1 MNSVSDQVAPW
12 VASFERLE
20 KQRQTERADDDW
32 LAASRRSALE
42 RFTETGFPTTREE
55 AWRFTNVAPIG
66 RLRFSPAGAPARG
79 AHDTWRRWLDEVLF
93 ETLRADAAAGWI
105 VFLDGHYDASLSRIA
120 DGPARLSSLARAIV
134 EDRDGV
140 APYLQGAGTRGKG
153 ASAAGPFTNL
163 NTAFLQDGVFLS
175 IPRGKICEQPIHIVY
190 VATGAA
196 DCVVSPRTLIRASEG
211 SQAIIV
217 ESYIGRPARYFT
229 NAVTQIDLEEGAVL
243 EHCKLQREATEA
255 FHVSATEVVMKRSS
269 AFTSHSIALGGGLTR
284 NDVSVLLDG
293 EGADCTLNGLYVV
306 SGDQHVDHHTL
317 VDHARPHG
325 TSRQLYKGVLD
336 GRSRGV
342 FDGLVVVR
350 PGAQK
355 TDSRQEN
362 RNLILSESALVDTK
376 PTLRINADDVKC
388 SHAATTGQLDEAS
401 TFYLRSRA
409 IDPETARRIMIHAF
423 VSDVLRRVR
432 VGAIRDGLD
441 ALLFGASAAEE
452 TPVLAPSAP
461 RPEARS

>member
-1 MNSVSDQVAPW
+1 MTGVPEQIAPW

-20 KQRQTERADDDW
+20 KQRPAGRGASDW

-66 RLRFSPAGAPARG
+66 RVPFSPAPAVEGARQ
-79 AHDTWRRWLDEVLF
+79 TWLPWLDEVLF
-93 ETLRADAAAGWI
+93 QTLRADAAAAWI
-105 VFLDGHYDASLSRIA
+105 VFLDGHYDASLSRI
-120 DGPARLSSLARAIV
+120 DVDSPARLSSLARAII

-140 APYLQGAGTRGKG
+140 APYLEAKTVQ
-153 ASAAGPFTNL
+153 SPFTNL
-163 NTAFLQDGVFLS
+163 NTAFLQDGAFLS
-175 IPRGKICEQPIHIVY
+175 LPRGSICERPIHIVY
-190 VATGAA
+190 VATGAP
-196 DCVVSPRTLIRASEG
+196 DRVVSPRTLIHAAEG
-211 SQAIIV
+211 SQASIV
-217 ESYIGRPARYFT
+217 ESYVGRQARYFT

-243 EHCKLQREATEA
+243 EHCKLQREAAEA
-255 FHVSATEVVMKRSS
+255 FHVAATDVVMKRGS

-306 SGDQHVDHHTL
+306 SGEQHVDHHTL

-350 PGAQK
+350 QGAQK

-423 VSDVLRRVR
+423 VRDVLRRVR
-432 VGAIRDGLD
+432 VGAIREGLD

-452 TPVLAPSAP
+452 TPALAPSGARPVAP
-461 RPEARS
+461 

>member
-1 MNSVSDQVAPW
+1 VPN
-12 VASFERLE
+12 
-20 KQRQTERADDDW
+20 
-32 LAASRRSALE
+32 
-42 RFTETGFPTTREE
+42 
-55 AWRFTNVAPIG
+55 
-66 RLRFSPAGAPARG
+66 
-79 AHDTWRRWLDEVLF
+79 
-93 ETLRADAAAGWI
+93 
-105 VFLDGHYDASLSRIA
+105 
-120 DGPARLSSLARAIV
+120 
-134 EDRDGV
+134 
-140 APYLQGAGTRGKG
+140 
-153 ASAAGPFTNL
+153 
-163 NTAFLQDGVFLS
+163 
-175 IPRGKICEQPIHIVY
+175 
-190 VATGAA
+190 
-196 DCVVSPRTLIRASEG
+196 
-211 SQAIIV
+211 
-217 ESYIGRPARYFT
+217 
-229 NAVTQIDLEEGAVL
+229 
-243 EHCKLQREATEA
+243 
-255 FHVSATEVVMKRSS
+255 SS

-409 IDPETARRIMIHAF
+409 IDPATARRIMIHAF
-423 VSDVLRRVR
+423 VSDVLRRVH

>member
-1 MNSVSDQVAPW
+1 M
-12 VASFERLE
+12 
-20 KQRQTERADDDW
+20 
-32 LAASRRSALE
+32 
-42 RFTETGFPTTREE
+42 
-55 AWRFTNVAPIG
+55 
-66 RLRFSPAGAPARG
+66 
-79 AHDTWRRWLDEVLF
+79 
-93 ETLRADAAAGWI
+93 
-105 VFLDGHYDASLSRIA
+105 
-120 DGPARLSSLARAIV
+120 
-134 EDRDGV
+134 
-140 APYLQGAGTRGKG
+140 
-153 ASAAGPFTNL
+153 
-163 NTAFLQDGVFLS
+163 
-175 IPRGKICEQPIHIVY
+175 
-190 VATGAA
+190 
-196 DCVVSPRTLIRASEG
+196 
-211 SQAIIV
+211 
-217 ESYIGRPARYFT
+217 
-229 NAVTQIDLEEGAVL
+229 
-243 EHCKLQREATEA
+243 
-255 FHVSATEVVMKRSS
+255 
-269 AFTSHSIALGGGLTR
+269 
-284 NDVSVLLDG
+284 SVLLDG

-342 FDGLVVVR
+342 FDGVVVVR